1 MWRNQISLASLPSY
15 ITRSKTRDYHSTN
28 TPMVCPMIDSGIPS
42 EIWHFR
48 VSKCHCFPPL
58 DLYDESISYAWGPQ
72 SLYSNFKELMGTH
85 NTLLQHLASPESSY
99 LVTIEHGW
107 QFTFYASENIRELL
121 CIVLHSIG
129 TCLRDD
135 ICYWSEELHLILY

>member
-1 MWRNQISLASLPSY
+1 
-15 ITRSKTRDYHSTN
+15 
-28 TPMVCPMIDSGIPS
+28 
-42 EIWHFR
+42 
-48 VSKCHCFPPL
+48 
-58 DLYDESISYAWGPQ
+58 
-72 SLYSNFKELMGTH
+72 MGTH
-85 NTLLQHLASPESSY
+85 NTLLQHLASPASY

>member
-1 MWRNQISLASLPSY
+1 
-15 ITRSKTRDYHSTN
+15 
-28 TPMVCPMIDSGIPS
+28 
-42 EIWHFR
+42 
-48 VSKCHCFPPL
+48 
-58 DLYDESISYAWGPQ
+58 
-72 SLYSNFKELMGTH
+72 MGTQ

-129 TCLRDD
+129 ACLTAD
-135 ICYWSEELHLILY
+135 ICYWSEELHLILYWQT

>member
-1 MWRNQISLASLPSY
+1 M
-15 ITRSKTRDYHSTN
+15 H
-28 TPMVCPMIDSGIPS
+28 
-42 EIWHFR
+42 
-48 VSKCHCFPPL
+48 
-58 DLYDESISYAWGPQ
+58 
-72 SLYSNFKELMGTH
+72 
-85 NTLLQHLASPESSY
+85 Y